1 MARDVQLRSLLRLS
15 GLITS
20 ATNRANV
27 ASISLEGHRDVV
39 DSVAHE
45 PQSGEPTPATAPRP
59 GAFGLAPPAIEDV
72 EIAERV
78 ELRRDRLLAGLTL
91 MIGIGVA
98 MAAPF
103 ALQFGAAFF
112 LPVTAALV
120 IAIALVPILE
130 WLERHHFPSPLAAL
144 VCVVLFLVAANVAL
158 AAIVVP
164 ATQFFRLLPERI
176 DRIQSNIAPLLDL
189 YSNLQRYVNRT
200 LEHLINNSQH
210 PAKTIAATPPNS
222 LVELTATSAPVVIVQ
237 VFFAIL
243 VVFFFLSGWTRLR
256 RRTITSRASFGGA
269 MATARV
275 IQAVVDDTS
284 AYLGTIT
291 IINLV
296 LGLIVAFG
304 LWLVGMPYPLMW
316 GGIVAL
322 FNYIPYLGPIIA
334 ALLMGLGGLMVF
346 NDVWT
351 AMIPPAIMIGCHLIE
366 ANAVTPLIVGHRLTI
381 NPLLILI
388 SLSFWGWVWGTPG
401 ALLAVPLL
409 IIIQTVIGAA
419 GKPDIAGFLF
429 EHGTLVREDRRRASE
444 EDEPP
449 L

>member
-1 MARDVQLRSLLRLS
+1 
-15 GLITS
+15 
-20 ATNRANV
+20 V
-27 ASISLEGHRDVV
+27 ADIQDDQTES
-39 DSVAHE
+39 
-45 PQSGEPTPATAPRP
+45 PASPMPRP
-59 GAFGLAPPAIEDV
+59 GAFGLPPPALEDV
-72 EIAERV
+72 DAVERI
-78 ELRRDRLLAGLTL
+78 EMRRDRLLAGLTL
-91 MIGIGVA
+91 MIGIAVA

-103 ALQFGAAFF
+103 ALQYGATFF

-120 IAIALVPILE
+120 IAVALVPVLE
-130 WLERHHFPSPLAAL
+130 WLERHHVPSPLAAL
-144 VCVVLFLVAANVAL
+144 ICVMLFLLAANVAL

-176 DRIQSNIAPLLDL
+176 DRIQTNIAPLLDL

-200 LEHLINNSQH
+200 LEHLINTSQH
-210 PAKTIAATPPNS
+210 PASTIAAAPPNS
-222 LVELTATSAPVVIVQ
+222 ILELTATSAPAVIIQ

-256 RRTITSRASFGGA
+256 RRTITSRSSFGGA

-291 IINLV
+291 IINLL
-296 LGLIVAFG
+296 LGLIVGGG

-322 FNYIPYLGPIIA
+322 LNYIPYLGPIIA
-334 ALLMGLGGLMVF
+334 ALLMALGGLMVF
-346 NDVWT
+346 TDIWT

-366 ANAVTPLIVGHRLTI
+366 ANAVTPMIVGHRLTI

-419 GKPDIAGFLF
+419 GKPDIFGFLF
-429 EHGTLVREDRRRASE
+429 EHGTLIRDQRGAVE
-444 EDEPP
+444 EGDE
-449 L
+449 LAF